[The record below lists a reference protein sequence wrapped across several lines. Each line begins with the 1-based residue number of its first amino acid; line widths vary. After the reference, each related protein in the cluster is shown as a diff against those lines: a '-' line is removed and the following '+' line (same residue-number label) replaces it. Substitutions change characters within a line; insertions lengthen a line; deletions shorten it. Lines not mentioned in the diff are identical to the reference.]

1 MIATVII
8 PMFGAIGYSFLYLL
22 LGGGVF
28 GAAVIFVIAK
38 MFGK

>member
-1 MIATVII
+1 MIATVI
-8 PMFGAIGYSFLYLL
+8 PMFGAIGYSLLYLL

-28 GAAVIFVIAK
+28 GAAIIFIFAK